1 MGRPR
6 YAIFGMQSRMITRN
20 NIRYIILT
28 SWIGEGHLRSK
39 QVKQRSFWSIFKN
52 TLRDPIFGIQTLM
65 IPLNI
70 IGYTILTFEVIKGH

>member
-6 YAIFGMQSRMITRN
+6 YVIFGMQSHMMTRN
-20 NIRYIILT
+20 NIKYIILT
-28 SWIGEGHLRSK
+28 SGIGEGHLRSK

-52 TLRDPIFGIQTLM
+52 DFSIPIFGIQTFM